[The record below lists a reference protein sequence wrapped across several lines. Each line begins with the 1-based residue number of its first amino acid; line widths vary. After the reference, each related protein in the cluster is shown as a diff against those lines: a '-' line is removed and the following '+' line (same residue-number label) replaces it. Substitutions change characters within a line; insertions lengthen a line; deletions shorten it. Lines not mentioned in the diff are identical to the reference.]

1 MFNLE
6 GRCALITGAGQ
17 GVGAQIARVLAE
29 QGATVLVNDLF
40 QDRAEVVVDEI
51 RRSGG
56 KAASLVADITKLE
69 VLKEQIE
76 RVSSELGC
84 QIDILVNNAGIPA
97 EGIELARFVDSDP
110 TQWSRHIELNGYG
123 LLNATY
129 AVLPGMIERQW
140 GRIVTIT
147 SDGGRVGDAGVAV
160 YGAAKAMGPGFMRSL
175 AKEVGSVGVTCNS
188 ISLGSI
194 AHPNYQPDAERLA
207 KMNKLYATR
216 RRGTPEDIAPAVL
229 LLVSDEGSWITGQ
242 TIPVNGGYA
251 TS

>member
-6 GRCALITGAGQ
+6 GHCALITGAGQ

-40 QDRAEVVVDEI
+40 QDRADAVVEDI
-51 RRSGG
+51 RKAGG
-56 KAASLVADITKLE
+56 KAAALIADVTNLE
-69 VLKEQIE
+69 VLTAEIK
-76 RVSSELGC
+76 RVTGELEC
-84 QIDILVNNAGIPA
+84 EVDILVNNAGIPA
-97 EGIELARFVDSDP
+97 EGIELARFIDSDP
-110 TQWSRHIELNGYG
+110 SQWSRHIELNGYG

-129 AVLPGMIERQW
+129 AVLPAMVQKKW

-175 AKEVGSVGVTCNS
+175 SKEVGSTGVTCNS

-194 AHPNYQPDAERLA
+194 ANPSHQPDAERLA

-216 RRGTPEDIAPAVL
+216 RRGNPEDIAPAVL

>member
-1 MFNLE
+1 MFNLD
-6 GRCALITGAGQ
+6 GHCALVTGAGQ
-17 GVGAQIARVLAE
+17 GVGAQIARVLAS

-40 QDRAEVVVDEI
+40 QDRADAIVEEI
-51 RRSGG
+51 CASGG
-56 KAASLVADITKLE
+56 KAAVLIADITKLDA
-69 VLKEQIE
+69 LKEQID
-76 RVSSELGC
+76 RVTSELGC
-84 QIDILVNNAGIPA
+84 HIDILVNNAGIPA
-97 EGIELARFVDSDP
+97 EGIELARFIDSDP
-110 TQWSRHIELNGYG
+110 SQWSRHIELNGYG

-129 AVLPGMIERQW
+129 AVLPGMVEHQW

-175 AKEVGSVGVTCNS
+175 AKEVGSAGVTCNS

-194 AHPNYQPDAERLA
+194 ANPLHQPDAERLA

>member
-1 MFNLE
+1 MFNLA
-6 GRCALITGAGQ
+6 GHCALVTGAGQ

-40 QDRAEVVVDEI
+40 QDRAEVVVEEI

-56 KAASLVADITKLE
+56 SAAPLVADITKLHI
-69 VLKEQIE
+69 LQDQIDQ
-76 RVSSELGC
+76 VTSGLGC
-84 QIDILVNNAGIPA
+84 AVDILVNNAGIPA

-110 TQWSRHIELNGYG
+110 AQWSRHIELNGYG

-129 AVLPGMIERQW
+129 AVLPKMIEGKW

-175 AKEVGSVGVTCNS
+175 AKEVGSAGVTCNS

-194 AHPNYQPDAERLA
+194 ANPNQQPDAERLA

>member
-6 GRCALITGAGQ
+6 GHCALVTGAGQ
-17 GVGAQIARVLAE
+17 GVGAQIAKVLAE
-29 QGATVLVNDLF
+29 HGATVLVNDLF
-40 QDRAEVVVDEI
+40 HERADVVVEEI
-51 RRSGG
+51 RNAGG
-56 KAASLVADITKLE
+56 TAAALIADITNLE
-69 VLKEQIE
+69 SLIEQIKK
-76 RVSSELGC
+76 VTGVLGC
-84 QIDILVNNAGIPA
+84 EVDILVNNAGIPA
-97 EGIELARFVDSDP
+97 EGIELARFIDSEP
-110 TQWSRHIELNGYG
+110 SQWSRHIELNGYG

-129 AVLPGMIERQW
+129 AVLPAMLENKW

-175 AKEVGSVGVTCNS
+175 AKEVGPSGVTCNS
-188 ISLGSI
+188 LSLGSI
-194 AHPNYQPDAERLA
+194 ANPNHQPDEERLA